1 MVFSWINAG
10 ILALLS
16 LYGLHRLSMVLR
28 LRWGE
33 PQPLGADMREGGSV
47 VTVQLPLYNE
57 RAVAARLIRAV
68 GALDFPADRLE
79 IQVLDDSTDE
89 TRAVVDREIE
99 TLAQRG
105 LDARVL
111 RRDGRTGFKAGA
123 LARGMEVARG
133 EIFCIFDADFLPR
146 PSFLREL
153 LPAFDDPGVGM
164 VQARWEHI
172 NREESALT
180 RGQSVLLDGHFVIEH
195 TVRHACGLF
204 FNFNGTAGL
213 WRRRAIEDAGG
224 WQHDTLTEDL
234 DLSYRAQ
241 LAGWR
246 FIYAPH
252 VTAPSEVPATID
264 AFKTQQQRWAKG
276 SAQVA
281 RKLMGEILRARIS
294 WRIKLEA
301 VVHLTQYMTCP
312 LILLLFALLPFTLA
326 EQGARTGWGGQVLP
340 ALLTLLA
347 LSPLIFYEA
356 GQRAI
361 GRGRGARLRD
371 VVLAAC
377 LGVGICMS
385 QSRAVVQGLLDA
397 TGHFIRTPKRGSETA
412 TPYPSRSQGFPGLEF
427 AAALWVGWALGLAMD
442 RGLWGAAPFLIL
454 SAVGF
459 TWVGVLSLQEW
470 ARHGAP
476 QPSSFHDARAQTTPR
491 REPLP
496 GQVRRAVRRP

>member
-1 MVFSWINAG
+1 MVFSCINAG
-10 ILALLS
+10 VLALLS

-28 LRWGE
+28 LRWRE
-33 PQPLGADMREGGSV
+33 PEPLGPDIGDGGPV

-89 TRAVVDREIE
+89 TCAVVDREVE
-99 TLAQRG
+99 ALARRG
-105 LDARVL
+105 YDARVL
-111 RRDGRTGFKAGA
+111 RRDGRPGFKAGA
-123 LARGMEVARG
+123 LARGMEQARG
-133 EIFCIFDADFLPR
+133 EVFCIFDADFLPR

-153 LPAFDDPGVGM
+153 LPAFEDPGVGM
-164 VQARWEHI
+164 VQARWEYI
-172 NREESALT
+172 NREESGLT

-195 TVRHACGLF
+195 TVRHASGLF

-246 FIYAPH
+246 FVYARG
-252 VTAPSEVPATID
+252 VTAPCEVPGTIC
-264 AFKTQQQRWAKG
+264 AFKTQQERWAKG

-281 RKLMGEILRARIS
+281 RKLLGEILRAGIS

-301 VVHLTQYMTCP
+301 VAHLTQYMTCP
-312 LILLLFALLPFTLA
+312 LMLLLVVLLPFTIS
-326 EQGARTGWGGQVLP
+326 EQSARTGWGAQILSS
-340 ALLTLLA
+340 LLTLLA
-347 LSPLIFYEA
+347 LSPLVFYEA

-361 GRGRGARLRD
+361 GRGPGARLRD

-385 QSRAVVQGLLDA
+385 QSRAVVGGLLGG
-397 TGHFIRTPKRGSETA
+397 TGNFIRTPKRGSA
-412 TPYPSRSQGFPGLEF
+412 SAILYPSRSRGLPGLEF
-427 AAALWVGWALGLAMD
+427 VAALWVGWTLGLALD

-459 TWVGVLSLQEW
+459 AWVGALSLHEGV
-470 ARHGAP
+470 RYGVP
-476 QPSSFHDARAQTTPR
+476 QSSSPHDARVQETTR